1 LSFILNY
8 PLLGNVAIKLFGLVL
23 RYYTIKLFVEKGT
36 MKAPMQETVRK
47 VLSERESARVL
58 TSAVIREGHN
68 RNQPIKVQLPDGG
81 GSFILKRVKLK

>member
-1 LSFILNY
+1 
-8 PLLGNVAIKLFGLVL
+8 
-23 RYYTIKLFVEKGT
+23 